1 MSLSL
6 KAKEGFTGDC
16 EYQGGKLFSLDFVQE
31 FGLRNWGG
39 GGREEVEHQY
49 KKDWRSLGLKKEK
62 KKD

>member
-49 KKDWRSLGLKKEK
+49 KKD
-62 KKD
+62 